1 MRDSL
6 SQRLSLLY
14 TSNKLPWIIIGIGII
29 LRIIRYL
36 YNPSLWFDES
46 DIAIDIIRRPI
57 FELFYPSPDYNQAYP
72 FGFLMLIK
80 IATLIFKNSEYAI
93 RLFPLL
99 FGIIS
104 MFLFYRVAR
113 YYIRPEAVPLALGLF
128 AILDP
133 LIFESSNLKPYSGD
147 IFYTLL
153 IYLLAAYIHSR
164 KLNLPRIVLFG
175 VCGAIIL
182 WFSNPS
188 VFVLTGIGAC
198 MAVLSLRNKEWSKT
212 WKLSIAY
219 LIWAL
224 SFIVNY
230 FSYIQ
235 KLQASFPMD
244 FKELLAVME
253 DATMPILPKSI
264 SDIKWFIDLFFE
276 IFNYPVGMTLTGISA
291 LAFLIG
297 CIFIYRQSKIK
308 FIMLISPL
316 VITFIAAALHQY
328 PFKSR
333 FIFFLVPLILLFIA
347 EGTEYIREKISDNS
361 AVPGLIFVGL
371 LFLHPLLWAVY
382 HIKAPSSTEEIR
394 PVMNYIKNHWQK
406 GDIIYVHYYAQYTFE
421 YYTRFHPDRYVFD
434 EGEYIIGIAPRGW
447 YRHWRKKEVSKY
459 YDSRAPIK
467 QSSVEIFKIY
477 AKDLERLKGNKRVW
491 VLFTG
496 TIPKDGI
503 IEEKFFV
510 YYLKTMGKQLDF
522 FGRPGVSSV
531 YLYDLSG
538 ETSNSFS

>member
-1 MRDSL
+1 MGNQAFQKL
-6 SQRLSLLY
+6 SQLY
-14 TSNKLPWIIIGIGII
+14 NSNKLFWIIISIGII
-29 LRIIRYL
+29 FRIVRYL

-72 FGFLMLIK
+72 FGFLILIK
-80 IATLIFKNSEYAI
+80 IATQVFGNSEYAL

-104 MFLFYRVAR
+104 LFLFYRVAK

-188 VFVLTGIGAC
+188 VFVLTGMGVC
-198 MAVLSLRNKEWSKT
+198 LAVLSLRNKEWSKT

-219 LIWAL
+219 LIWVL

-235 KLQASFPMD
+235 KLQASFRMNV
-244 FKELLAVME
+244 KELLAVME
-253 DATMPILPKSI
+253 HATMPIPPKSI

-291 LAFLIG
+291 LAFLVG
-297 CIFIYRQSKIK
+297 CIFIYKQSKIK
-308 FIMLISPL
+308 FIMLTSPV

-347 EGTEYIREKISDNS
+347 EGTEYIRSRTIQNSKVIGIIFIS
-361 AVPGLIFVGL
+361 LL
-371 LFLHPLLWAVY
+371 LFHPLSLSAY
-382 HIKAPSSTEEIR
+382 RIIRPFYYEDIKPILNHIKE
-394 PVMNYIKNHWQK
+394 NWQE
-406 GDIIYVHYYAQYTFE
+406 GDILYVHYYAQYPFE
-421 YYTRFHPDRYVFD
+421 YYSKYYPEPYRFK
-434 EGEYIIGIAPRGW
+434 EGKYIIGIAPRGW
-447 YRHWRKKEVSKY
+447 YRHWRKQEVLKY
-459 YDSRAPIK
+459 YDSKAPIK

-477 AKDLERLKGNKRVW
+477 TKDLGRLKGNKRVW
-491 VLFTG
+491 ILFTG
-496 TIPKDGI
+496 TIPKDGVT
-503 IEEKFFV
+503 EEKFFT
-510 YYLKTMGKQLDF
+510 YHLETIGKRLDT
-522 FGRPGVSSV
+522 FGRPGVSAV
-531 YLYDLSG
+531 YLYDLS
-538 ETSNSFS
+538 EQVSNSFS